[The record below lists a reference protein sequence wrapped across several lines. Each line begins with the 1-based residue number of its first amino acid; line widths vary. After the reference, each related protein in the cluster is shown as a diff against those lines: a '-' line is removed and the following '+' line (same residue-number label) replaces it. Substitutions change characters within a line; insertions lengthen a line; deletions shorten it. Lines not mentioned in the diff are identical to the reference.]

1 MVDMR
6 SDTVTQ
12 PTDGMREAIARA
24 AVGDDAFG
32 DDPTVKIL
40 ESRVADLLGKES
52 ALFFPSGMMAN
63 ETALILLAK
72 PGTEVVC
79 EATCHFVDW
88 ELGAPAALA
97 GVTMRGVPTIDGLL
111 TAAMVSN
118 AIRPYSAIQVQT
130 SAITLENT
138 HNGAGGRIMPLDT
151 MRDIQDVARSHDLP
165 LHLDGARLW
174 NASARTG
181 VSVRDYAAC
190 ADTVM
195 VAMSKGLG
203 CPVGSL
209 LAGTADHM
217 KQARVIRR
225 RLGGAMRQVGVLAAA
240 GIYALDHHIDR
251 LRDDHD
257 RASRLAQSARTI
269 NGFDVIEPDTN
280 ILMMDV
286 IRDGMSAPDVV
297 SELAKRGVLMTAF
310 TNRRVRAVTHM
321 NIDDAAI
328 KTAADALAA
337 VMAA

>member
-1 MVDMR
+1 
-6 SDTVTQ
+6 
-12 PTDGMREAIARA
+12 
-24 AVGDDAFG
+24 
-32 DDPTVKIL
+32 
-40 ESRVADLLGKES
+40 
-52 ALFFPSGMMAN
+52 
-63 ETALILLAK
+63 
-72 PGTEVVC
+72 
-79 EATCHFVDW
+79 
-88 ELGAPAALA
+88 
-97 GVTMRGVPTIDGLL
+97 
-111 TAAMVSN
+111 
-118 AIRPYSAIQVQT
+118 
-130 SAITLENT
+130 
-138 HNGAGGRIMPLDT
+138 MPLDT
-151 MRDIQDVARSHDLP
+151 MREIQNVARANNLP

-181 VSVRDYAAC
+181 VSVKDYAAC

-209 LAGTADHM
+209 LAGTRDHM

-251 LRDDHD
+251 LSDDHD
-257 RASRLAQSARTI
+257 RASRLAQSARAI
-269 NGFDVIEPDTN
+269 IGFDVIEPDTN

-286 IRDGMSAPDVV
+286 TRDGLSAPDVV
-297 SELAKRGVLMTAF
+297 NELAKRGVLMTAF

-328 KTAADALAA
+328 KTAADALAE